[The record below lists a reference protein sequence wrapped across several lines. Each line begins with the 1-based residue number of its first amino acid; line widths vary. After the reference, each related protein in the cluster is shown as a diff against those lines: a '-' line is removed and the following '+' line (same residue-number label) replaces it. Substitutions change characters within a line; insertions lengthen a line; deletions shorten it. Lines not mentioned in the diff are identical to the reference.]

1 MKNKKTIII
10 AIILIIIASLG
21 TYYYTIFVPHQKAVA
36 DFESAVS
43 LVTDKNKELEI
54 VLSEADEL
62 IEKNE
67 TPYDDST
74 LQKLKETTESAKNSL
89 RVIPEMAK
97 NTDEINKQVE
107 QLNEPIDYTS
117 SIESINSASK
127 EYKHSVAQ
135 YKQITNP
142 SKDFIEARLK
152 EIGTITDVQSVTEDH
167 DPNRQ
172 LNKKGGY
179 TASVY
184 FHDNRITQT
193 LYGSDTVE
201 QGTEG
206 GGNIEVYANV
216 EDAKARNEYLS
227 LFDKATAINPGSHE
241 LYGTVIIRTSNYLTA
256 SQQKELTQQ
265 ILQKLIE
272 VR

>member
-10 AIILIIIASLG
+10 AIILIILASIG
-21 TYYYTIFVPHQKAVA
+21 IYYYTIVVPHQKAVV
-36 DFESAVS
+36 DFENAVS
-43 LVTDKNKELEI
+43 VVTEKNKELESL
-54 VLSEADEL
+54 LSEADEL

-67 TPYDDST
+67 TPYDNST
-74 LQKLKETTESAKNSL
+74 LQKVKEATESARNSL
-89 RVIPEMAK
+89 RAIPEMDK
-97 NTDEINKQVE
+97 NTEEINKQVE
-107 QLNEPIDYTS
+107 QLNEPIDYTKF
-117 SIESINSASK
+117 IENLHLTFK
-127 EYKHSVAQ
+127 EYKHSVSQ

-142 SKDFIEARLK
+142 SKEFIESRLK

-167 DPNRQ
+167 DPNRH
-172 LNKKGGY
+172 LNKKGSY

-184 FHDNRITQT
+184 FHDNRVTDT
-193 LYGSDTVE
+193 LYGNDTVE

-216 EDAKARNEYLS
+216 EDAKARDEYLS

-241 LYGTVIIRTSNYLTA
+241 LYGTVIIRVSKYLTA
-256 SQQKELTQQ
+256 TQQKELTQQ